1 MQGDSYRLGDFQ
13 ILRVVGR
20 GYMGKVMVV
29 REKITGAI
37 YAIKSIHKKAVV
49 ERRELHHTKSERDI
63 LAQLGHSSANK
74 SQQAPCPFL
83 IHVHAA
89 FQDQTNVYFLMDFHG
104 GGDLAG
110 LLGQMIRLPE
120 AWARFYA
127 AEVALALIE
136 LHRRSIVYRDL
147 KPENILLTR
156 SGHLV
161 LTDFGLSKILSGRD
175 GGNNIQVASPQDD
188 LQTNKDTLLTTK
200 TFCGTPEYL
209 APEVLQRKPYSFAV
223 DWWSF
228 GILLYEML
236 VGIVWKRQ
244 I

>member
-1 MQGDSYRLGDFQ
+1 MQGDSYQLADFQ

-29 REKITGAI
+29 REKATGAI

-63 LAQLGHSSANK
+63 LAQLAYSGTDT
-74 SQQAPCPFL
+74 SQQIPCPFL
-83 IHVHAA
+83 IRVHAA

-127 AEVALALIE
+127 AEVALALME

-161 LTDFGLSKILSGRD
+161 LTDFGLSKILLAQD
-175 GGNNIQVASPQDD
+175 GSSNPQVNNPQND
-188 LQTNKDTLLTTK
+188 LQLSQDALLTTK

-236 VGIVWKRQ
+236 VGIV
-244 I
+244 